1 MRLNVR
7 NGEQVRIFEEAAVI
21 FNVMSQ

>member
-7 NGEQVRIFEEAAVI
+7 NGEQVRILEETAVI
-21 FNVMSQ
+21 FNVMSE